1 MKSILINILVM
12 AVQRLLGSM
21 DWNRVFEVVKTLG
34 FSGLSGEQKRQE
46 ALGVLCDSLKGVE
59 TWLLNLAIEI
69 AVAKLK
75 TLK

>member
-12 AVQRLLGSM
+12 AVSRLIGSM
-21 DWNRVFEVVKTLG
+21 DWDRVAEVVKTVG
-34 FSGLSGEQKRQE
+34 FSDLSGEQKRQE
-46 ALGVLCDSLKGVE
+46 ALGVLRDSLKGVE

-75 TLK
+75 SLK